1 MKYIYPQFSNYELF
15 GIRLGGAGLGNL
27 LFTYTRAL
35 KLAKENGC
43 EFVYPS
49 WRSVKVGPYLRH
61 EKDKRFYGN
70 LFKNNSGYVS
80 GIKKSKLLRFA
91 NKKVVLN
98 EEDVK
103 NAPDGSLLI
112 YKDFTMNFNGILD
125 FRNDI
130 KEDLIRNL
138 NDKNRKP
145 LTDDFSNVI
154 NVHVRL
160 GDFNVANKGQLA
172 GGANNTSLPIEWYVN
187 IIEQIN
193 AATDNKLIFNIFSDG
208 TDEQLKP
215 ITAIKNTRRVFYGT
229 SIADIVALSMSKVMI
244 ASGSSFSLWARYLG
258 TCSSI
263 SYKNQIKDRV
273 LDNEN
278 GFEIEC
284 ENEIPRE
291 TIEEIK
297 KIYGI

>member
-1 MKYIYPQFSNYELF
+1 MKYIYPQFSGYELF

-35 KLAKENGC
+35 KLARENGC

-61 EKDKRFYGN
+61 EKDKRFYGD

-91 NKKVVLN
+91 HKEVVSN
-98 EEDVK
+98 GEEVR

-112 YKDFTMNFNGILD
+112 YKDFTMNFNGLLD
-125 FRNDI
+125 FRDEI
-130 KEDLIRNL
+130 REDLIKNL
-138 NDKNRKP
+138 NSKNRKP
-145 LTDDFSNVI
+145 LSEDNSNVI

-160 GDFNVANKGQLA
+160 GDFNAANKGQLDS
-172 GGANNTSLPIEWYVN
+172 GANNTSLPIEWYVAV
-187 IIEQIN
+187 IEQIN
-193 AATDNKLIFNIFSDG
+193 AATDQKLVFNIFSDG

-215 ITAIKNTRRVFYGT
+215 ITDIGNTRRVFYGT
-229 SIADIVALSMSKVMI
+229 SIADIIALSMSKVMI

-258 TCSSI
+258 NSSSI

-273 LDNEN
+273 LTDEN

-284 ENEIPRE
+284 EGEIPLE
-291 TIEEIK
+291 TIK
-297 KIYGI
+297 KIKTIYGV